1 MGKSKVNLYAIP
13 KTTNRN
19 LWIEASLK
27 LLGLEGMK
35 ASWENIAEKIIQE
48 KLTPFDFLESL
59 LEIELGYKEDSRLT
73 RWKQKAHFPFI
84 KSLKDFDFSYQ
95 PSIDQIKINML
106 ATCRFIERH
115 ENVVFFGPP
124 GVGKTHL
131 AVALAME
138 AIKNGKE
145 PLFWYVKDLIDTIEK
160 INDSLTARRL
170 FSSLLRPDLLILD
183 EMDFYEANSSVSTF
197 LFKLLHQRY
206 EKGSTIFTSNKPFT
220 EWSKLFGNQ
229 ARAGAIIDRI
239 THHRTI
245 ININGESYRL
255 KRDKIDTL

>member
-13 KTTNRN
+13 KTTNKN
-19 LWIEASLK
+19 LWIENSLT

-35 ASWENIAEKIIQE
+35 VSWENIAEKVIKE

-84 KSLKDFDFSYQ
+84 KSLKDFDFAYQ
-95 PSIDQIKINML
+95 PSIDQRQINML
-106 ATCRFIERH
+106 ATCRFIEKR

-131 AVALAME
+131 AVALSIE

-145 PLFWYVKDLIDTIEK
+145 PLFWNMKDLIDTIEK
-160 INDSLTARRL
+160 TTDGLAIRRL
-170 FSSLLRPDLLILD
+170 FSSLLRPDLLIFD
-183 EMDFYEANSSVSTF
+183 EMDFYEANSTVSTF

-206 EKGSTIFTSNKPFT
+206 EKGSTIFTSNKTFT
-220 EWSKLFGNQ
+220 EWGKLFGNQ

-239 THHRTI
+239 THHCTI
-245 ININGESYRL
+245 TNINGESYRL
-255 KRDKIDTL
+255 KKVN